1 VTSLRPLRGHPFMV
15 MKLLDFLHLA
25 SHAELKQVFANN
37 KSMIR
42 ATVRALSLILLLLT
56 ETVVHACRLCFPL
69 RVLPMPV
76 SRPTTYEPI
85 EFLGFDLN
93 SIRQQRPHQLPRRD
107 LAFVDRFGFHPPRVL
122 SNEILWSSS
131 PQNDSSSPAVNTNT
145 AFDEDDVMAQQQP
158 QDEESPVPAIMSSSM
173 IGAIGFYKFWIS
185 PLLPPACRFVPT
197 CSIYG
202 IEAIK
207 EFGPYKGA
215 ILTAWR
221 ILRCSPFGGKGYDP
235 PKWPPVFYTYS
246 SY

>member
-1 VTSLRPLRGHPFMV
+1 MCAVDQCVKLDMTSSRPLQSPQEFTPTLV
-15 MKLLDFLHLA
+15 AVA
-25 SHAELKQVFANN
+25 SQTQPNE

-42 ATVRALSLILLLLT
+42 TSIRALSFTALFLPGT
-56 ETVVHACRLCFPL
+56 FVRACKLCFPL
-69 RVLPMPV
+69 RVLPM
-76 SRPTTYEPI
+76 SALPTMREHGA
-85 EFLGFDLN
+85 LGFLEARP
-93 SIRQQRPHQLPRRD
+93 IRSHQPRRD
-107 LAFVDRFGFHPPRVL
+107 VAVEPFALVHPFRESKIRRLP
-122 SNEILWSSS
+122 NHILWSNA
-131 PQNDSSSPAVNTNT
+131 PQNDSIPPANPQS
-145 AFDEDDVMAQQQP
+145 DENEQPTQPLDTDDEA
-158 QDEESPVPAIMSSSM
+158 DAPALMSSSM
-173 IGAIGFYKFWIS
+173 IGAIGFYKYWIS

-202 IEAIK
+202 IQAIK

>member
-1 VTSLRPLRGHPFMV
+1 
-15 MKLLDFLHLA
+15 LHLAVA

-37 KSMIR
+37 KSMIP
-42 ATVRALSLILLLLT
+42 AAVRALSLILLLLT
-56 ETVVHACRLCFPL
+56 ETVVLACRLCLPL
-69 RVLPMPV
+69 RVLPMSV

-85 EFLGFDLN
+85 AFLGFDVN
-93 SIRQQRPHQLPRRD
+93 SMRQQRPHQEERKRD
-107 LAFVDRFGFHPPRVL
+107 LALVDPFGFHPPRGF
-122 SNEILWSSS
+122 SNEILWLSS

-145 AFDEDDVMAQQQP
+145 EADEDDVMEQQQT
-158 QDEESPVPAIMSSSM
+158 QEEESPVPAIMSSSM

-207 EFGPYKGA
+207 EFGPFKGA